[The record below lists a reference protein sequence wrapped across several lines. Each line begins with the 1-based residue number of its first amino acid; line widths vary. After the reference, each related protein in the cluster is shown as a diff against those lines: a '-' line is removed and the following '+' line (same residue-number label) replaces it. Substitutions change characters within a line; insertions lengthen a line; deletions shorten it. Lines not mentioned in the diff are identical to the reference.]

1 MDHEDGEMGLQ
12 LESRDPHPFL
22 MTSLNVNSKPAS
34 EPQCT
39 LGSFLSPDLEGLVFP
54 HCMTVLLMAQPATR
68 YISPRM
74 CDAFA
79 IAFVFLHPWRS
90 PSWTCVL
97 GWPWMWPFLPWR
109 LSWWVGQQQF
119 ACSGWKMRTL
129 AAQSLDLSERVAE
142 GWAKPILTTAAP
154 TLPASTQPQWPGCS
168 LVQGGPV
175 LEGSTVQA
183 KGLNN
188 TACELQSTT
197 ASLCQAQV
205 SGLD

>member
-1 MDHEDGEMGLQ
+1 MGEFWTGRVKVLGVNPKYCPRTISVEQADGWNWGEELERIGMDHEDGEMGLQ

-90 PSWTCVL
+90 PS
-97 GWPWMWPFLPWR
+97 
-109 LSWWVGQQQF
+109 
-119 ACSGWKMRTL
+119 
-129 AAQSLDLSERVAE
+129 
-142 GWAKPILTTAAP
+142 
-154 TLPASTQPQWPGCS
+154 
-168 LVQGGPV
+168 
-175 LEGSTVQA
+175 
-183 KGLNN
+183 
-188 TACELQSTT
+188 
-197 ASLCQAQV
+197 
-205 SGLD
+205 